1 MVIVALDFHFILL
14 TCKRNRE
21 IYGTA
26 AEQREILGLIGKSA
40 NIAIIP
46 APSSIIRLPTEQSFL
61 IPWIG
66 IFRL

>member
-1 MVIVALDFHFILL
+1 MDIATLGFHFIPL
-14 TCKRNRE
+14 TYKRNWE

-46 APSSIIRLPTEQSFL
+46 APSSIIRPPTEQSFL
-61 IPWIG
+61 IPWRG
-66 IFRL
+66 IFRP